1 MPFVWIVRRAF
12 LFTAVRLLRLWSFFW
27 RGDHQRF
34 LWRLRRNN
42 VVRLSPELFQHC
54 LITTPFTAAMSKA
67 KQPRARRWLARVGRC
82 ALLALLFLLSITFN
96 LPWSTQ
102 HMAIISSNYYPHSAS
117 NPPNTMVVLFNAQ
130 RRFWPPW
137 PLLCRSFNG
146 SHSLTAL
153 ARVRYAFTPILICGW
168 SVYLASCPTVQ
179 RPIEFQLRDVQM
191 ISQSVTVPFRRV
203 SDAKLSV
210 VACFSPLFYNERWQL
225 IIPTLEIYRQLGVSL
240 QVYYIQSML
249 VEILDFMKVYE
260 KQNIVRLETWVGL
273 NVQDS
278 DGIDTLGYD
287 PNTELEW
294 RNQAAAHTDCLL
306 FYKVCADRLFLIVSD
321 LDDVLIPKLGRTFLE
336 EFRWLSAKMPY
347 AAGFSYNRYNTELVT
362 SSESAEFSLAA
373 LINEARVANEWED
386 PKYVVKPANVQSV
399 WLHWPGII
407 NRGRM
412 YTVPAELNFM
422 LHFRNWSMIDFHS
435 SAYPR
440 TQRTFELFTYQMADM
455 LQPARA
461 VELER
466 NFHDFLAYTPEL
478 ADLFARLPS
487 RVVYYPLVAD
497 CYNRIFYDRSKH
509 PINCPGPVRCDLPSL
524 PGLKCAVAKRRV
536 AHLTINRHLNV
547 HVPLDASGTF
557 HISDNGCSWT

>member
-1 MPFVWIVRRAF
+1 MPFVWIARRVF

-54 LITTPFTAAMSKA
+54 LITTPFTAVMSKA

-82 ALLALLFLLSITFN
+82 ALLALLFLLSFTFN

-179 RPIEFQLRDVQM
+179 P
-191 ISQSVTVPFRRV
+191 
-203 SDAKLSV
+203 
-210 VACFSPLFYNERWQL
+210 
-225 IIPTLEIYRQLGVSL
+225 
-240 QVYYIQSML
+240 
-249 VEILDFMKVYE
+249 
-260 KQNIVRLETWVGL
+260 
-273 NVQDS
+273 
-278 DGIDTLGYD
+278 
-287 PNTELEW
+287 
-294 RNQAAAHTDCLL
+294 
-306 FYKVCADRLFLIVSD
+306 
-321 LDDVLIPKLGRTFLE
+321 
-336 EFRWLSAKMPY
+336 
-347 AAGFSYNRYNTELVT
+347 
-362 SSESAEFSLAA
+362 

-478 ADLFARLPS
+478 AELFARLPS